1 MNNYEDIINMPHHVS
16 TKHPQMSLENR
27 AAQFA
32 PFAALTGYNDI
43 IKETSRL
50 TDMKLELSE
59 EMKDIIN
66 DKLNF
71 LNEKIKSKPIATI
84 TYFIKDKVKE
94 GGSYITVTSNIKQID
109 LVNKYIILTNKK
121 KISINDI
128 IGISGI

>member
-94 GGSYITVTSNIKQID
+94 GGSYITVTSKIKQID

>member
-32 PFAALTGYNDI
+32 PFAALTGYDDV

>member
-1 MNNYEDIINMPHHVS
+1 MNNYEDIINMPHHIS

-32 PFAALTGYNDI
+32 PFAALTGYDDV

-66 DKLNF
+66 DKLNV
-71 LNEKIKSKPIATI
+71 LNEKINSKPIATI

-94 GGSYITVTSNIKQID
+94 GGSYITITGNIKQID

>member
-32 PFAALTGYNDI
+32 PFAALTGYDDI